1 LAAALV
7 ATALSG
13 PAAAQGTAQQIV
25 SLQGVDPATLAAG
38 YRTSQ
43 VVGAAVL
50 NENDQ
55 VIGRIDDLIVTP
67 DDKVPFAVLSV
78 GGFLGIDRK
87 LVVVPFSLIVVRN
100 DRMTLIGATKQS
112 LEKLPEFHYQL

>member
-1 LAAALV
+1 MAFAPSFLGGVNVAAADV
-7 ATALSG
+7 NG
-13 PAAAQGTAQQIV
+13 
-25 SLQGVDPATLAAG
+25 D
-38 YRTSQ
+38 
-43 VVGAAVL
+43 
-50 NENDQ
+50 
-55 VIGRIDDLIVTP
+55 GRDDLIVTP